1 MRTKTLLVA
10 AAALAAAITSSQ
22 AQTVYSQNIV
32 GYVNQV
38 FPGSPNYTLATAP
51 VTGTTNAADQI
62 LTCLQSGDSISLWTG
77 TSFKVYTY
85 FPGIYTGTNF
95 VDDSFNA
102 LPTPQLAPGQAFF
115 YSNNQGAGSPE
126 TNTWTGSCVLSNQM
140 VLPGSPNYSLIA
152 SFTPVAAL
160 ADSTNINLPFVAGD
174 TLSIWNGTGFK
185 VYTYF
190 PGIYT
195 GTNFVDDSFNAL
207 PDPTIQVGQGFFYS
221 NNQGGGSPENWKQDN
236 SYILNP

>member
-38 FPGSPNYTLATAP
+38 FTGNPSYTLATAP
-51 VTGTTNAADQI
+51 LTGTTNAADQI
-62 LTCLQSGDSISLWTG
+62 ITCLQPGDTISLWNG
-77 TSFKVYTY
+77 TTFVVYTY

-95 VDDSFNA
+95 VDGSFNA
-102 LPTPQLAPGQAFF
+102 LPTPTLAPGQAFF
-115 YSNNQGAGSPE
+115 YQNEQGSNE
-126 TNTWTGSCVLSNQM
+126 TNTWTGSCVLSNSV
-140 VLPGSPNYSLIA
+140 VLTGNPSYSLVA
-152 SFTPVAAL
+152 SFTPIAAL
-160 ADSTNINLPFVAGD
+160 ADSTNINLPFQAGD
-174 TLSIWNGTGFK
+174 TISLWNGTGFT

-195 GTNFVDDSFNAL
+195 GTNFVDGSFNAL
-207 PDPTIQVGQGFFYS
+207 PDPTIQVGQGFFYQ
-221 NNQGGGSPENWKQDN
+221 NQQGANEPWTQNN